1 MIAHYKFIMKMNWSV
16 LFVVTMTITT
26 MVIAGQAPSQ
36 ELLDLLDKLDQAK
49 KNVPTYG
56 VDTSESVSEEI
67 KNFGIKDEQVEDLNK
82 MADRMFQFLAKA
94 MARIGQSSSQVD
106 IFYNSQLYLLGLPNS
121 LGPLGYFALQGL
133 EDNIFL
139 TGEVEP
145 AGSPSSLRRKRSL
158 GLPGLGTLGGLGGGL
173 GGLPGLGA
181 LAGGLGALGGLGG
194 GLGGLPGLGAV
205 GGLAGAGVGFSGVI
219 PGAVVLGPLLP
230 SLPLL
235 SLPLLPSLGSVGAVG
250 AVGAKALGVAGAKAL
265 LLKGLAAKVGK
276 VLLLKKLSPL
286 SLKKKLPLL
295 GLLGLLGLKKK
306 KEEEEEA
313 DTVAYTTMHYTT
325 TYAPKHYTKTHAPKH
340 YTKTYA
346 PKHYTTFPSG
356 YH

>member
-1 MIAHYKFIMKMNWSV
+1 MTI
-16 LFVVTMTITT
+16 TITT
-26 MVIAGQAPSQ
+26 MGMAGPAPSQ
-36 ELLDLLDKLDQAK
+36 ELLELLGRLDQAK

-67 KNFGIKDEQVEDLNK
+67 KNFGIKVEQVEDLNK
-82 MADRMFQFLAKA
+82 MADRMFQFLVKA

-158 GLPGLGTLGGLGGGL
+158 GLPGLG
-173 GGLPGLGA
+173 A

-194 GLGGLPGLGAV
+194 ALSGLGALGGLPGLGALGGLPGLAGAGV
-205 GGLAGAGVGFSGVI
+205 GLAGAGVGFSGVL

-230 SLPLL
+230 SLGTAGVLG
-235 SLPLLPSLGSVGAVG
+235 PLLPSLGTVGAI
-250 AVGAKALGVAGAKAL
+250 GAKAL

-286 SLKKKLPLL
+286 SIKKKLPLL

-313 DTVAYTTMHYTT
+313 DPVAYTTMHYAT

-346 PKHYTTFPSG
+346 PKHYTTSPSG

>member
-158 GLPGLGTLGGLGGGL
+158 GLPGLG
-173 GGLPGLGA
+173 A

-194 GLGGLPGLGAV
+194 GLGGLGAL
-205 GGLAGAGVGFSGVI
+205 GGLAGAGVGVSGVI
-219 PGAVVLGPLLP
+219 PGAVVLGH
-230 SLPLL
+230 
-235 SLPLLPSLGSVGAVG
+235 LLPSLGTVGGVGAV
-250 AVGAKALGVAGAKAL
+250 GAKAL

-306 KEEEEEA
+306 KEEEEA
-313 DTVAYTTMHYTT
+313 DPVAYTTMHYAT

-346 PKHYTTFPSG
+346 PKHYTTSPSG

>member
-1 MIAHYKFIMKMNWSV
+1 MNWLL
-16 LFVVTMTITT
+16 LFVVTINITT
-26 MVIAGQAPSQ
+26 MVMAGQAPSQ
-36 ELLDLLDKLDQAK
+36 ELLDLLEKLDQAK
-49 KNVPTYG
+49 KNVPTYD

-158 GLPGLGTLGGLGGGL
+158 GLPGLG
-173 GGLPGLGA
+173 A

-194 GLGGLPGLGAV
+194 GLGGLGAL

-230 SLPLL
+230 SL
-235 SLPLLPSLGSVGAVG
+235 GTVGAVG
-250 AVGAKALGVAGAKAL
+250 AVGAKAL

-313 DTVAYTTMHYTT
+313 DHMVYTTMHYST
-325 TYAPKHYTKTHAPKH
+325 TYAPKHYTKTHAPKQ
-340 YTKTYA
+340 YTRTYA
-346 PKHYTTFPSG
+346 PKTYTTSPSG

>member
-1 MIAHYKFIMKMNWSV
+1 MTI
-16 LFVVTMTITT
+16 TITT
-26 MVIAGQAPSQ
+26 MGMAGPAPSQ
-36 ELLDLLDKLDQAK
+36 ELLELLGRLDQAK

-67 KNFGIKDEQVEDLNK
+67 KNFGIKVEQVEDLNK
-82 MADRMFQFLAKA
+82 MADRMFQFLVKA

-158 GLPGLGTLGGLGGGL
+158 GLPGLG
-173 GGLPGLGA
+173 A

-194 GLGGLPGLGAV
+194 ALSGLGALGGLPGLGAL
-205 GGLAGAGVGFSGVI
+205 GGVAGAGVGFSGVL

-230 SLPLL
+230 SLGTAGILG
-235 SLPLLPSLGSVGAVG
+235 PLLPSLGTVGAI
-250 AVGAKALGVAGAKAL
+250 GAKTL

-286 SLKKKLPLL
+286 SIKKKLPLL

-313 DTVAYTTMHYTT
+313 DHMVYTTMHYST
-325 TYAPKHYTKTHAPKH
+325 TYAPKHYTKTHAPKQ
-340 YTKTYA
+340 YTRTYA
-346 PKHYTTFPSG
+346 PKTYTTSPSG

>member
-1 MIAHYKFIMKMNWSV
+1 MNWLL
-16 LFVVTMTITT
+16 LFVVTINITT
-26 MVIAGQAPSQ
+26 MVMAGQAPSQ

-158 GLPGLGTLGGLGGGL
+158 GLPGLG
-173 GGLPGLGA
+173 A

-194 GLGGLPGLGAV
+194 GLGGLGAL

-230 SLPLL
+230 SL
-235 SLPLLPSLGSVGAVG
+235 GTVGAVG
-250 AVGAKALGVAGAKAL
+250 AVGAKAL

-313 DTVAYTTMHYTT
+313 DHMVYTTMHYST
-325 TYAPKHYTKTHAPKH
+325 TYAPKHYTKTHAPKQ
-340 YTKTYA
+340 YTRTYA
-346 PKHYTTFPSG
+346 PKTYTTSPSG